1 MKICRRTNLDRG
13 SSRKYQYGKHQA
25 ILTGSIFLTTTL
37 LSSFTAA
44 QSPQITSGEKTK
56 ATEVLVE
63 GRPIDENISEFA
75 IDVAKF
81 GTQVQAISSDEIKTG
96 GFTNFGELAAGLI
109 RGANIGYSPDEGEF
123 TIRIDGGTDRDTLLL
138 IDGVPTFD
146 RGNVL
151 ETIWGATSID
161 PRMIESV
168 EVFRGGQSIYYGG
181 NGGLGVV
188 NVRYKQPEAGS
199 DTTGEVGFYNGSF
212 KTREMYGNVSFPLTD
227 DKKHYLMVFGR
238 SYDTDAHQIFSDSA
252 FVDNVAALGGNQ
264 EFPYSYDLSGAKYLW
279 AINDDT
285 EFRLSYQFATVD
297 FHDSFPNSTVYTP
310 NFTEFPII
318 DANFK
323 TRLNDRLSMEVEAYH
338 IAPKL
343 KNSEVVARVCQIP
356 RVGDLPVELQT
367 IGETTRPEFTDAAA
381 YEAFAEENDLPA
393 GCVTNPGGL
402 VGAAAIS
409 SEQGFYVDENGE
421 PYGTINNPFPIGAPM
436 GYVIE
441 SVADYGTGVPTK
453 GFGRGTQF
461 KAGYVDYGLNTRF
474 KMDWSENFQTVTGI
488 QNTTYKDDSSP
499 EYGMTDDSVSTTGVY
514 ADLRVTADFLAGTN
528 FSVAA
533 RQDFNDKFDDQSI
546 WKFGF
551 RQDFLGGFYLR
562 SNGGTSYSNPTLSEI
577 GERSNLVSNPD
588 LKPQQV
594 ETYSLGVGV
603 NGGVLG
609 GTYNIEI
616 GFFDT
621 VIDNM
626 FGSAQLEDVCP
637 NFLLPGESL
646 NPNIITPTEFCN
658 YAESRDLRGTST
670 AYFNTRNKQDIQ
682 GVTLDMSLDLNRW
695 QVDFTFTDM
704 ESLERN
710 PNYNKR
716 AILEGSGETLDFNA
730 PGHSEFRQSSER
742 PEWSAST
749 LISFTPTDRW
759 VFSLNPKWQGPE
771 WAYEGSVSGLLVDTN
786 GARTNPDLN
795 FGEYFVLN
803 GSIQYLLGD
812 KLQHRFLLR
821 GVNLLDEDYYE
832 RAASADKRY
841 SRAGARKEIGNYDP
855 EYYYQYGWN
864 GKPRSFW
871 LQYEYSF

>member
-1 MKICRRTNLDRG
+1 MRVLYRNCVLMG
-13 SSRKYQYGKHQA
+13 C
-25 ILTGSIFLTTTL
+25 ILLFTPLFSGQTVAQPTTG
-37 LSSFTAA
+37 AG
-44 QSPQITSGEKTK
+44 GEKHK

-63 GRPIDENISEFA
+63 GRPIDEKISEFA
-75 IDVAKF
+75 IDVARF
-81 GTQVQAISSDEIKTG
+81 GTQVQSISSEEIKTG

-168 EVFRGGQSIYYGG
+168 EIFRGGQSIYYGG

-188 NVRYKQPEAGS
+188 NVRYKRPEAGS
-199 DTTGEVGFYNGSF
+199 DSTGEVGFYNGSF
-212 KTREMYGNVSFPLTD
+212 KTREMYGNVSFPITA
-227 DKKHYLMVFGR
+227 DKKHHLMVFGR

-264 EFPYSYDLSGAKYLW
+264 TFPYSYDLSGAKYLW

-285 EFRLSYQFATVD
+285 ELRLSYQFATVD
-297 FHDSFPNSTVYTP
+297 FHDSFPNSTVFTP
-310 NFTEFPII
+310 NFTEFPIL

-323 TRLNDRLSMEVEAYH
+323 TRFNNRLSMEVEAYH

-356 RVGDLPVELQT
+356 RVQDLPEELRN
-367 IGETTRPEFTDAAA
+367 GANGMPRSEFANAEEF
-381 YEAFAEENDLPA
+381 EAFAEENDLPA
-393 GCVTNPGGL
+393 GCVTNPYGN
-402 VGAAAIS
+402 VGAAATAS
-409 SEQGFYVDENGE
+409 RDGFYVDENGV
-421 PYGTINNPFPIGAPM
+421 PYGTIANPFPIGAPI
-436 GYVIE
+436 GFVIE

-453 GFGRGTQF
+453 GFGAGTQF
-461 KAGYVDYGLNTRF
+461 QAGYKDYGLNTRL
-474 KMDWSENFQTVTGI
+474 KMEWSENFQTVTGI
-488 QNTTYKDDSSP
+488 QNTTYKDDSSA
-499 EYGMTDDSVSTTGVY
+499 EYGMTNDAVSTTGIY
-514 ADLRVTADFLAGTN
+514 SDFRVTADFLAGTN
-528 FSVAA
+528 FSLAV
-533 RQDFNDKFDDQSI
+533 RQDFNSKFEDQSI

-551 RQDFLGGFYLR
+551 RQDFSGGFYLR
-562 SNGGTSYSNPTLSEI
+562 SNGGTSYSNPTLTEI
-577 GERSNLVSNPD
+577 GERANLVSNPD
-588 LKPQQV
+588 LEPQEV
-594 ETYSLGVGV
+594 ETYSLGLGV
-603 NGGVLG
+603 NGGALG
-609 GTYNIEI
+609 GTFNVEI

-637 NFLLPGESL
+637 NYLQEGESL
-646 NPNIITPTEFCN
+646 NPNIITPAAFCE
-658 YAESRDLRGTST
+658 YAEARGITGTST
-670 AYFNTRNKQDIQ
+670 AYFNTLNKQDIQ
-682 GVTLDMSLDLNRW
+682 GITLDMSLDLDKW
-695 QVDFTFTDM
+695 QVDFTYTDM

-710 PNYNKR
+710 PNYGQR
-716 AILEGSGETLDFNA
+716 ARLEGTGEILDFNV
-730 PGHSEFRQSSER
+730 PGPGGNSEFRQSSER

-749 LISFTPTDRW
+749 LITYTPTERW

-771 WAYEGSVSGLLVDTN
+771 WAYEGSVSGRLVDAN
-786 GARTNPDLN
+786 GVRTNPDLN
-795 FGEYFVLN
+795 FGDYFVMN

-832 RAASADKRY
+832 RASSADKRY
-841 SRAGARKEIGNYDP
+841 SRAGARKEIGAFDS